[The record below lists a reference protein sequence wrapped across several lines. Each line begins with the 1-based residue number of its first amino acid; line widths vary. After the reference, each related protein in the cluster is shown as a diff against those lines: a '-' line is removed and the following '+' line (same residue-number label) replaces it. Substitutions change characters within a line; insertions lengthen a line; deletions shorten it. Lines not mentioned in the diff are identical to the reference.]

1 MSKKGLA
8 AILSACMVTFYAA
21 IIMYVFWGIFH
32 VQGLRNFETALF
44 FEIISFI
51 FLMYVVLDSI
61 ICRAKN
67 TIYVV
72 PRVMYTIVY
81 VIILDV
87 LNVGFIAI
95 MPHVYLVLLN
105 LVLLF
110 IYCLIS
116 IPMYIIGKR

>member
-1 MSKKGLA
+1 MSKKGLT

-51 FLMYVVLDSI
+51 FL
-61 ICRAKN
+61 
-67 TIYVV
+67 IYVV

-110 IYCLIS
+110 IYCFIS